1 MRLNRW
7 LLGLMMGALCLSYAP
22 AQVVFSFETP
32 DLHGYANDADSSD
45 DCNTVGWDNCWQI
58 TQSTDG
64 VTDGS
69 YSMRVK
75 WPGGF
80 RWLIS
85 SDVRD
90 ILPLLRTEQRLL
102 LDITV
107 PAGVSVPWANFIVA
121 FNDDQNSV
129 GVRQT
134 QNPYRPSRAIRAAY
148 TILVDTRS
156 LCSCPLRILQRLV
169 PVQSGV

>member
-1 MRLNRW
+1 VLKRFNTGGSTPVAKEVYAMRLNRW

-32 DLHGYANDADSSD
+32 DLHGYADDADSSD
-45 DCNTVGWDNCWQI
+45 YCDDVGWDYCWQI

-64 VTDGS
+64 VTDGN

-107 PAGVSVPWANFIVA
+107 PRWRVCAMGEL
-121 FNDDQNSV
+121 
-129 GVRQT
+129 
-134 QNPYRPSRAIRAAY
+134 YRR
-148 TILVDTRS
+148 V
-156 LCSCPLRILQRLV
+156 QR
-169 PVQSGV
+169 